1 MNKKKHKVDITL
13 FLCEKSIQTMHMST
27 LGAKGFFSLL
37 ISDFFSNFRL
47 GSFIKPKARRISSQ
61 VFQERTSGGQ
71 GSTYPATTQRRDPY
85 GKKRT
90 LPPPPTPPNE
100 FCCVKP
106 RANGRNIVCQQLPT
120 MLRPFVRS
128 LKFDRFQALRKTFQ
142 QHATTCNR
150 VYKRTQH
157 VTSNNVGSCWQT
169 TLGPF
174 ARSITLISSN
184 PRILQK
190 SIVMQVQLIK

>member
-1 MNKKKHKVDITL
+1 MY
-13 FLCEKSIQTMHMST
+13 MST
-27 LGAKGFFSLL
+27 LGAKGFFFLL

-47 GSFIKPKARRISSQ
+47 GSFIKPKARRISSS
-61 VFQERTSGGQ
+61 VFRERTSGGRVVHI
-71 GSTYPATTQRRDPY
+71 QRPHRDVTPI
-85 GKKRT
+85 GRRE
-90 LPPPPTPPNE
+90 LSPPPPTPPNE

-128 LKFDRFQALRKTFQ
+128 LKFDRFQTLRKTFQ

-150 VYKRTQH
+150 VYNPTQH

-190 SIVMQVQLIK
+190 SIVIQVQLIK